1 MRSDTEFD
9 FVFATLAS
17 IVGIAIGIGCIVVG
31 TSYWDMSWKM
41 LPIAALILFLSIRVL
56 SDYPKE
62 LLVRIRGDINEM
74 QEVIVELIMWLV
86 VITISACIRML
97 P

>member
-1 MRSDTEFD
+1 MKSDTEFD
-9 FVFATLAS
+9 FVFATIAS
-17 IVGIAIGIGCIVVG
+17 IAGMAIGIGCIVVG

-41 LPIAALILFLSIRVL
+41 LPIAAVILFFSIRVL

-62 LLVRIRGDINEM
+62 LLVRIRGDINER

-86 VITISACIRML
+86 VITISVCIRMF